1 MRSTRRKEIAIIV
14 APKAILQKKMSQVE
28 TRWEEQIQRFFKSS
42 QNKQTWT
49 YGDFL
54 IYFCNL

>member
-1 MRSTRRKEIAIIV
+1 V